1 MGYRNLSPQAMVN
14 ISGPWLDP
22 EQDRKVFT
30 SLPLL
35 APLVPA
41 VQEAHD
47 RIRTTQRLGSS
58 LQQQT
63 KALMEKAIALDATH
77 DRKLRG
83 AYNYLGALAEM
94 TDDPAL
100 AAALLDLRD
109 RLVPAGL
116 KAISR
121 SYGDQA
127 GDAKLLRSRLDE
139 ASEKLLKKLKTPE
152 GPLAQVVDAWV
163 AAALELQKVEAQ
175 REQLALSA
183 QSNTDG
189 ATPRDVQNAR
199 NAWIRV
205 VRAVE
210 TNLALE
216 KAATG
221 EIAERLLGRLHRESA
236 RADRR
241 GRKGAA
247 DGAAD
252 ATEPAPVEDAALP
265 AGDDDDSFDGA

>member
-35 APLVPA
+35 APLLPA
-41 VQEAHD
+41 VDEAHG
-47 RIRTTQRLGSS
+47 RILTTQRLGTS
-58 LQQQT
+58 LQQQA
-63 KALMEKAIALDATH
+63 KALMEKALALDATH

-94 TDDPAL
+94 TDDPEF

-109 RLVPAGL
+109 RLAPAGL
-116 KAISR
+116 KAVAR

-127 GDAKLLRSRLDE
+127 GDAKLLPSRLNE

-152 GPLAQVVDAWV
+152 GPLSQVVDAWV
-163 AAALELQKVEAQ
+163 AAALEIEKVEAQ
-175 REQLALSA
+175 REQLAL
-183 QSNTDG
+183 NTPANIDG
-189 ATPRDVQNAR
+189 ATPREVLNAR

-205 VRAVE
+205 VRAIE

-221 EIAERLLGRLHRESA
+221 EITERLLGRLRRESA

-241 GRKGAA
+241 GRKG
-247 DGAAD
+247 GAEGAVD
-252 ATEPAPVEDAALP
+252 PAP
-265 AGDDDDSFDGA
+265 AGDDVPPAGGGDDDDPFDGA

>member
-14 ISGPWLDP
+14 VSGPWLDP

-35 APLVPA
+35 APLLPA
-41 VQEAHD
+41 VEEAHG
-47 RIRTTQRLGSS
+47 RILTTQRLGSS
-58 LQQQT
+58 LQQQA

-83 AYNYLGALAEM
+83 AYNYLGALAET
-94 TDDPAL
+94 TDDPAF
-100 AAALLDLRD
+100 AAAVLDLRD
-109 RLVPAGL
+109 RLAPAGL
-116 KAISR
+116 KAVAR

-127 GDAKLLRSRLDE
+127 GDAKLLRSRLNE

-152 GPLAQVVDAWV
+152 GPLSQVVDAWV
-163 AAALELQKVEAQ
+163 AAALEIEKVEAQ
-175 REQLALSA
+175 REQLALTA
-183 QSNTDG
+183 PSNTDG
-189 ATPRDVQNAR
+189 ATPREVLNAR

-216 KAATG
+216 KAATAD
-221 EIAERLLGRLHRESA
+221 IVERLLGRLRRESA

-241 GRKGAA
+241 GRKGGAE
-247 DGAAD
+247 GAA
-252 ATEPAPVEDAALP
+252 EPAPTGDAAP
-265 AGDDDDSFDGA
+265 PIAVDDDDDSFDGA

>member
-22 EQDRKVFT
+22 EQDRKAFT

-35 APLVPA
+35 APLLPA
-41 VQEAHD
+41 VEEAHD

-58 LQQQT
+58 LQQQS
-63 KALMEKAIALDATH
+63 KALMERALALDATH

-94 TDDPAL
+94 TDDPAF
-100 AAALLDLRD
+100 AAAILDLRD
-109 RLVPAGL
+109 RLAPAGL

-127 GDAKLLRSRLDE
+127 GDAKLLRSRLDD

-163 AAALELQKVEAQ
+163 AAALELEKVEAQ

-183 QSNTDG
+183 PANTDG
-189 ATPRDVQNAR
+189 ATPREVLNAR

-216 KAATG
+216 KAATA
-221 EIAERLLGRLHRESA
+221 EIAERLLGRLRRESA

-241 GRKGAA
+241 ARKGGAEAA
-247 DGAAD
+247 A
-252 ATEPAPVEDAALP
+252 EPAPAGDAVRP
-265 AGDDDDSFDGA
+265 IDAGDDDSPFDDA

>member
-41 VQEAHD
+41 VEEAHD
-47 RIRTTQRLGSS
+47 RLLTTQRLGSS
-58 LQQQT
+58 LQQQA
-63 KALMEKAIALDATH
+63 KALMETAISLDATH

-83 AYNYLGALAEM
+83 TYNYLGALAEI

-109 RLVPAGL
+109 RLAPAGL

-139 ASEKLLKKLKTPE
+139 ASEKLLRKLKTPE

-163 AAALELQKVEAQ
+163 AAALDLQKVEAQ
-175 REQLALSA
+175 REQLALRA
-183 QSNTDG
+183 QSSTDG
-189 ATPRDVQNAR
+189 ATPRDAVNAR

-216 KAATG
+216 KAATA
-221 EIAERLLGRLHRESA
+221 EIEGRLLDRLRRESA

-241 GRKGAA
+241 GRKAGAEGA
-247 DGAAD
+247 D
-252 ATEPAPVEDAALP
+252 EPAPIDNVAPP
-265 AGDDDDSFDGA
+265 ASDDDDAFDGA

>member
-22 EQDRKVFT
+22 EQDRKAFT

-35 APLVPA
+35 APLLPA
-41 VQEAHD
+41 VEEAHG
-47 RIRTTQRLGSS
+47 RILTTQRLGSS
-58 LQQQT
+58 LQQQL
-63 KALMEKAIALDATH
+63 KALMEKALALDATH

-94 TDDPAL
+94 TDDPAF

-109 RLVPAGL
+109 RLMPSGL

-127 GDAKLLRSRLDE
+127 GDAKLLRSRLDD

-152 GPLAQVVDAWV
+152 GPLAQVVEAWV
-163 AAALELQKVEAQ
+163 AAALEIEKVEAQ

-183 QSNTDG
+183 PAHTDG
-189 ATPRDVQNAR
+189 ATPREVLNAR

-221 EIAERLLGRLHRESA
+221 EIAERLLGRLRRESA

-241 GRKGAA
+241 GRKGSAE
-247 DGAAD
+247 GAA
-252 ATEPAPVEDAALP
+252 APAPADDAAP
-265 AGDDDDSFDGA
+265 PGDAGDDDDPFDGA

>member
-1 MGYRNLSPQAMVN
+1 MGYRNLTPQAMVN

-35 APLVPA
+35 APLLPA
-41 VQEAHD
+41 VDEAHG
-47 RIRTTQRLGSS
+47 RILTTQRLGSS
-58 LQQQT
+58 LQQQL
-63 KALMEKAIALDATH
+63 KALMERALALDATH

-83 AYNYLGALAEM
+83 AYNYLGALGEM
-94 TDDPAL
+94 TDDPAF

-109 RLVPAGL
+109 RLAPAGL
-116 KAISR
+116 RAISR

-127 GDAKLLRSRLDE
+127 GDAKLLRSRLHD

-163 AAALELQKVEAQ
+163 AAALEIEKVEAQ
-175 REQLALSA
+175 REQLTLNAP
-183 QSNTDG
+183 SNIDG
-189 ATPRDVQNAR
+189 ATPREVLNAR

-221 EIAERLLGRLHRESA
+221 EITERLLGRLRREAA

-241 GRKGAA
+241 GRKGGAE
-247 DGAAD
+247 GAA
-252 ATEPAPVEDAALP
+252 EPAPADDAVP
-265 AGDDDDSFDGA
+265 PGDAGDDDDPFDGA

>member
-1 MGYRNLSPQAMVN
+1 MGYRNLTPQAMVN

-35 APLVPA
+35 APLLPA
-41 VQEAHD
+41 VEEAHG
-47 RIRTTQRLGSS
+47 RILTTQRLGSS
-58 LQQQT
+58 LQQQL
-63 KALMEKAIALDATH
+63 KALMERALALDATH

-94 TDDPAL
+94 TDDPAF

-109 RLVPAGL
+109 RLAPAGL
-116 KAISR
+116 RAISR

-127 GDAKLLRSRLDE
+127 GDAKLLRSRLDD

-163 AAALELQKVEAQ
+163 AAALEIEKVEAQ
-175 REQLALSA
+175 REQLTQSSP
-183 QSNTDG
+183 SNTDG
-189 ATPRDVQNAR
+189 ATPREVLNAR

-205 VRAVE
+205 VRAIE

-216 KAATG
+216 KTATG
-221 EIAERLLGRLHRESA
+221 EITERLLGRLRREAA

-241 GRKGAA
+241 GRKGGAP
-247 DGAAD
+247 GAAEPTPADD
-252 ATEPAPVEDAALP
+252 AVPPGD

>member
-35 APLVPA
+35 APLLPA
-41 VQEAHD
+41 VEEAHD

-63 KALMEKAIALDATH
+63 KALVERAIALDATH

-94 TDDPAL
+94 TDDPTF

-109 RLVPAGL
+109 RLAPAGL
-116 KAISR
+116 KAVSR

-127 GDAKLLRSRLDE
+127 GDAKLVRSRLDE
-139 ASEKLLKKLKTPE
+139 ASEKLLRKLKTPE
-152 GPLAQVVDAWV
+152 GPLVQVVEAWV
-163 AAALELQKVEAQ
+163 AAALELEKVEAQ

-183 QSNTDG
+183 QSSTDG
-189 ATPRDVQNAR
+189 ATPRDVVNAR
-199 NAWIRV
+199 NGWIRV
-205 VRAVE
+205 VRAIE
-210 TNLALE
+210 TNLSLE

-221 EIAERLLGRLHRESA
+221 EVVERLLGRLRRESA

-241 GRKGAA
+241 GRKG
-247 DGAAD
+247 GE
-252 ATEPAPVEDAALP
+252 ATSSQPAEPAPVDGVAPP